1 MKTALQRTATNYVR
15 SSAYVQEN
23 PEGQQCTAGVC
34 DSLAVAHHGHERDGE
49 FSQQTV
55 EDRRMTL
62 DGCRGGGTLD
72 PQPWQKIRRP
82 LVIANAKG

>member
-62 DGCRGGGTLD
+62 DGCRGGTLD

>member
-62 DGCRGGGTLD
+62 DGCRGGG
-72 PQPWQKIRRP
+72 P
-82 LVIANAKG
+82 LTHNPGKK